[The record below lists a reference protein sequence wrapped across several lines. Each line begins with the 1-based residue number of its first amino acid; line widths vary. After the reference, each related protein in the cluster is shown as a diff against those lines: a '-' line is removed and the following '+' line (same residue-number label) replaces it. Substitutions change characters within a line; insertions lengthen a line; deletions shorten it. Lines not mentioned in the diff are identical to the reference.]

1 MTACAFDTALTGGV
15 GDRPRGGFTIASD
28 RSYGAR
34 LALSDEACC
43 WYPERWTLDGPE
55 PYAVP
60 LPAAQPE
67 EPDSELLPLADGQVL
82 IHRRVAGHHAFSLL
96 YPAGPG
102 TGERSLGGIDRAEV
116 SLLPPAP
123 GGLCAFALGRGPRST
138 SIWLVAG
145 GGVLVPQHLAEV
157 PGRCTGGSWLDRT
170 GRLLALDRELDG
182 RTKTVVVDLRR
193 GGETSPLLQITE
205 RSDDRLLLA
214 DPDSG
219 LLLVRSDAPG
229 EERLGWGVLGST
241 RPVRFPDC
249 LRPAGW
255 SEATPFAVQPGQV
268 LTPEACAVA
277 FRVDGRGA
285 AGRPWVGVW
294 RPAERRLREF
304 PAPEGWLPGAG
315 LWTRDG
321 ELRLPYATP
330 QVPCGL
336 ARVRPSGGPGAA
348 ARLSGSGGSWVPA
361 AATGGAGAAR
371 VADVSEGAGGPSG
384 VGGVSVGTSGGAGG
398 GAGAAGAGGSVG
410 AAGAGGSV
418 GAAGAGGGMG
428 AGGPGVAGAG
438 GGAGAARAGGSV
450 GAAGA
455 GGAPRAAEP
464 SGTPELSGTPESP
477 WPPDSAAGSWRRDE
491 STGSWRRDESTGAW
505 RSDEVMAAWR
515 SDGATGARRSDGTT
529 GSWPRDNATG
539 SWRPDEATGA
549 RRIARITRVLS
560 EPSARETESSG
571 RVAAEPP
578 HPAPDPAGA
587 RDVRT
592 LRTTSPAAEIATRI
606 TPWTRVGG
614 PGGADPAR
622 VPGLTPLRPPGPAP
636 ELRPSRTA
644 GPAPELRPSRTA
656 GPAPELRPSRNA
668 GPAPDL
674 RPSRTA
680 GLAPSRTPEPMPAPV
695 PMPVPVPVPVRERSP
710 MPVRMPEPEGGSGV
724 EPWGGTG
731 SWAGVEQEMGP
742 EPDPDPGT
750 GTSPALRPVPLQQAP
765 LARPPQ
771 PRPPRWVRDHRRG

>member
-34 LALSDEACC
+34 LALSEEACC

-67 EPDSELLPLADGQVL
+67 EPDCELLPLADGQVL

-138 SIWLVAG
+138 SVWLVAG
-145 GGVLVPQHLAEV
+145 GGILFPQHLAEV

-255 SEATPFAVQPGQV
+255 SEAMPFAVQPGQV

-277 FRVDGRGA
+277 FRVDGRGG

-330 QVPCGL
+330 QVSCGL
-336 ARVRPSGGPGAA
+336 ARVRPSGVPGAA
-348 ARLSGSGGSWVPA
+348 APRLSGGSWVP

-371 VADVSEGAGGPSG
+371 VADVPEGAGGPSG
-384 VGGVSVGTSGGAGG
+384 ASGGTSSGASGGTSSGASGGAGVAGVAGGTSGGALTT
-398 GAGAAGAGGSVG
+398 
-410 AAGAGGSV
+410 
-418 GAAGAGGGMG
+418 
-428 AGGPGVAGAG
+428 
-438 GGAGAARAGGSV
+438 
-450 GAAGA
+450 
-455 GGAPRAAEP
+455 PRAAEP
-464 SGTPELSGTPESP
+464 SGAPETP
-477 WPPDSAAGSWRRDE
+477 WRSDDA
-491 STGSWRRDESTGAW
+491 TGSWRRDEAAGARRPEEAAGARRPDDATGSWRPDDATGAW
-505 RSDEVMAAWR
+505 PRDEATGSWR
-515 SDGATGARRSDGTT
+515 PNSATGA
-529 GSWPRDNATG
+529 WPPDHATG

-549 RRIARITRVLS
+549 RRIARVTRVLS
-560 EPSARETESSG
+560 KPSG
-571 RVAAEPP
+571 RVAEEPP
-578 HPAPDPAGA
+578 GPGPAPAAA

-592 LRTTSPAAEIATRI
+592 PRTTSPAAEIATRI
-606 TPWTRVGG
+606 TPWARVGG
-614 PGGADPAR
+614 PGGSDPAR
-622 VPGLTPLRPPGPAP
+622 TPGLTPLRPPGPAP

-644 GPAPELRPSRTA
+644 GLT
-656 GPAPELRPSRNA
+656 PELRPSRNA
-668 GPAPDL
+668 GPTPEL

-680 GLAPSRTPEPMPAPV
+680 GLAPSRTPSPE
-695 PMPVPVPVPVRERSP
+695 PVPVRERSP
-710 MPVRMPEPEGGSGV
+710 MPVRESMPVRMPEPEGGSGV

-742 EPDPDPGT
+742 EPDPDPGS
-750 GTSPALRPVPLQQAP
+750 GTNPALRPVPLQQAP

>member
-34 LALSDEACC
+34 LALSGEAGR

-96 YPAGPG
+96 YPTGPG
-102 TGERSLGGIDRAEV
+102 TGERPLGAIDRAEV

-138 SIWLVAG
+138 SVWLLFG
-145 GGVLVPQHLAEV
+145 GGVLAPQHLAEV

-229 EERLGWGVLGST
+229 EQRLGWGVLGST

-268 LTPEACAVA
+268 LTPEVCAVA
-277 FRVDGRGA
+277 FRIDGRGGFGS
-285 AGRPWVGVW
+285 GRPWVGVW

-321 ELRLPYATP
+321 ELRLPYVTP

-336 ARVRPSGGPGAA
+336 ARVRPPGAA
-348 ARLSGSGGSWVPA
+348 GSAEAAGAAGSAPRSSGGSWVTA
-361 AATGGAGAAR
+361 APGGTGGA
-371 VADVSEGAGGPSG
+371 
-384 VGGVSVGTSGGAGG
+384 TSNATHST
-398 GAGAAGAGGSVG
+398 AS
-410 AAGAGGSV
+410 
-418 GAAGAGGGMG
+418 
-428 AGGPGVAGAG
+428 
-438 GGAGAARAGGSV
+438 
-450 GAAGA
+450 
-455 GGAPRAAEP
+455 AAEP
-464 SGTPELSGTPESP
+464 SGTGSFGSGPFG
-477 WPPDSAAGSWRRDE
+477 SAE
-491 STGSWRRDESTGAW
+491 
-505 RSDEVMAAWR
+505 
-515 SDGATGARRSDGTT
+515 AR
-529 GSWPRDNATG
+529 
-539 SWRPDEATGA
+539 WRPDDTAAPWAPGEATGA
-549 RRIARITRVLS
+549 RRIAGVTPVT
-560 EPSARETESSG
+560 EPSG
-571 RVAAEPP
+571 RVAEP
-578 HPAPDPAGA
+578 PDPATTRAPEALWRRDDATGA
-587 RDVRT
+587 RRIAPVTAVPEPSGRAAEAPWRPDDATGPWASDDAAAPWGSGEASGARRIAGVTRA
-592 LRTTSPAAEIATRI
+592 SGPAAAEARGVQASRTRTMTPPAGIPTRI

-614 PGGADPAR
+614 PGASASVR
-622 VPGLTPLRPPGPAP
+622 ASGP
-636 ELRPSRTA
+636 
-644 GPAPELRPSRTA
+644 
-656 GPAPELRPSRNA
+656 
-668 GPAPDL
+668 
-674 RPSRTA
+674 
-680 GLAPSRTPEPMPAPV
+680 TPEPMPSPSPSLSPSPSPSRAPEPMPLRERVPMAVHEPV
-695 PMPVPVPVPVRERSP
+695 PMAVHEPVPMAVHEPVPMAVHER
-710 MPVRMPEPEGGSGV
+710 VPEPECGSGV

-742 EPDPDPGT
+742 EPEPAPGT
-750 GTSPALRPVPLQQAP
+750 GLTPALRPVPLQQAP
-765 LARPPQ
+765 LARPPR
-771 PRPPRWVRDHRRG
+771 PRPPRWVRDHPLG